1 MKTYRSRKQRIA
13 NPFISAANRIGF
25 LDAYS
30 LLKGYLRS
38 QVVILMYHRVGP
50 YKDIW
55 SLRPTYASDFED
67 QIRYLGKTHKI
78 LPLRELAQHIRE
90 KRPLPK
96 RTAIITF
103 DDGYKDVYIYAY
115 PILKKYNV
123 PATIF
128 LTTGHIGTGNLF
140 WWDKIGYLLWNTKL
154 KRIELDDLG
163 TIPLDQVDDRLQ
175 SISKIR
181 EHLIKKVTEEKKNKL
196 IEKLV
201 KELGVD
207 IPPDLGKEIILSW
220 HEVKEMNDN
229 GIDFGAHTVT
239 HPILTGVSS
248 KQARA
253 EITQSKREIE
263 RRLDQPVTTFSYP
276 NGSVGDFDGEITNL
290 LKESG
295 FTCAVTTVPR
305 LNTPKTDLYEL
316 GRLTLGYDF
325 GSFKFFVSG
334 LYPDLVKVTNIFR

>member
-13 NPFISAANRIGF
+13 NPIISAANRIGF

-30 LLKGYLRS
+30 SLKGNLRS
-38 QVVILMYHRVGP
+38 QVVILMYHRVEP
-50 YKDIW
+50 QQDIL
-55 SLRPTYASDFED
+55 SLSSVDTPDFED
-67 QIRYLGKTHKI
+67 QIRYLSKTHKI
-78 LPLRELAQHIRE
+78 LPLDELAQHIRE

-175 SISKIR
+175 SISKIS

-201 KELGVD
+201 KESGVD

-239 HPILTGVSS
+239 HPILTRVSS

-295 FTCAVTTVPR
+295 FTCAVTTIPR
-305 LNTPKTDLYEL
+305 LNTPKTDLYGL
-316 GRLTLGYDF
+316 GRVTPGCDF